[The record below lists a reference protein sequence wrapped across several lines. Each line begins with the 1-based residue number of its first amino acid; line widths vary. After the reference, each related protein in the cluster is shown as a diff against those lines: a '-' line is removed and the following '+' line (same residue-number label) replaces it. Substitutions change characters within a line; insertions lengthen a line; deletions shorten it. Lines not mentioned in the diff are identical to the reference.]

1 MKSKSST
8 IIRRGL
14 LVPVHP
20 GRILGRE
27 MEARGLSALALALS
41 LRVPAN
47 RISEIIKGRRSV
59 SAETALRLGY
69 YFQTGPELWTQ
80 LQMNYDL
87 AMAERE
93 HGKTIRRE
101 VQAA

>member
-8 IIRRGL
+8 TIKLHRA
-14 LVPVHP
+14 VHP
-20 GRILGRE
+20 GEILE
-27 MEARGLSALALALS
+27 MEMESRGLSALALSLH

-47 RISEIIKGRRSV
+47 RISEIVKGRRGIT
-59 SAETALRLGY
+59 AETALRLGR
-69 YFQTGPELWTQ
+69 FFETGPELWIQ

-87 AMAERE
+87 AMAEKE

-101 VQAA
+101 VQVA

>member
-20 GRILGRE
+20 GRILRRE

>member
-8 IIRRGL
+8 TIKL
-14 LVPVHP
+14 HALVHP
-20 GRILGRE
+20 GEILEME
-27 MEARGLSALALALS
+27 MEARDLSALALALA

-47 RISEIIKGRRSV
+47 RVSEIVKGRRAIT
-59 SAETALRLGY
+59 AETALRLGR
-69 YFQTGPELWTQ
+69 YFKTGPELWTQ

-87 AMAERE
+87 AVAERE
-93 HGKTIRRE
+93 HGKTIRKE